1 MRFRPPFPILK
12 RHVPRDTLFDIGTPF
27 PVRVSAGSEM
37 VLLTIGALFDDKA
50 MQNKKA
56 ATYEPGRVFL
66 SAPDRYLMFGLQE
79 RACIAQSQVVEVLV
93 SALAGLL
100 ALPQLNWA
108 DAWWSRMK
116 YDGPIVS
123 ELRLRFTDG
132 R

>member
-1 MRFRPPFPILK
+1 M
-12 RHVPRDTLFDIGTPF
+12 HVR
-27 PVRVSAGSEM
+27 A
-37 VLLTIGALFDDKA
+37 
-50 MQNKKA
+50 
-56 ATYEPGRVFL
+56 EPL
-66 SAPDRYLMFGLQE
+66 SAPDRYLMFGLQD
-79 RACIAQSQVVEVLV
+79 RACVAQSQVVEVLV